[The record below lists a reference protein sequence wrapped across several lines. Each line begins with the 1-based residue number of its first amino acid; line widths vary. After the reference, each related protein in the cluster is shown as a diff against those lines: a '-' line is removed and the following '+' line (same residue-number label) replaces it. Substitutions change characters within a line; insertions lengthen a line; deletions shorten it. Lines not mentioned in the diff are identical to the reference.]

1 MEFCHLPSKVLY
13 SDSAE
18 VQKSSVRSVTGQAE
32 MTASAMTLP
41 AENKKD
47 MEVQVWK

>member
-18 VQKSSVRSVTGQAE
+18 VQKSSVRSKGKAE

-41 AENKKD
+41 AENKKG
-47 MEVQVWK
+47 MERCGN